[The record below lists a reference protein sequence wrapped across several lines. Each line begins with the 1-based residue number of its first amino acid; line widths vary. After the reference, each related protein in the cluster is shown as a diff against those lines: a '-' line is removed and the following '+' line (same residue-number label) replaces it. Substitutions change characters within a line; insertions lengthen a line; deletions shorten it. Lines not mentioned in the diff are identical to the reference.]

1 MKVRSLPAP
10 QIINKMKYN
19 IIFKGASYKNRCI
32 EVYLPEYK
40 HSQFILKHPVG
51 SKYLFGFTS
60 DEFWRSHPDLEK
72 EVREICFDIA
82 FKHLSFVV
90 GWGFRENQN
99 DYTWWSYAVKE
110 WKDEGYINVTD
121 EQFNIAL
128 KSFYNKYVREKG
140 KRVFQFIEQ

>member
-1 MKVRSLPAP
+1 MKVRPLPAP

-32 EVYLPEYK
+32 EVYFPEYK

-82 FKHLSFVV
+82 FKHLNFVV
-90 GWGFRENQN
+90 GWDFRESQN

-140 KRVFQFIEQ
+140 KRIFQFIEQ

>member
-1 MKVRSLPAP
+1 MKVRPLPAP

-32 EVYLPEYK
+32 EVYLPEYN

-72 EVREICFDIA
+72 EVRKICFDIA

-90 GWGFRENQN
+90 GWDFRENQN

-110 WKDEGYINVTD
+110 WKDEGYITVTD
-121 EQFNIAL
+121 EQFNVAL